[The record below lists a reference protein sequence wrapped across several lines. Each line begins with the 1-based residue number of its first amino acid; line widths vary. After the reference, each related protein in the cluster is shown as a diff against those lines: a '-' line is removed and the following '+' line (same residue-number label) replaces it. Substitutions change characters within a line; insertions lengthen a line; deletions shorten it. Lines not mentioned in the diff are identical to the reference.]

1 MRSPLDPTL
10 ATHDPKFLT
19 VSWFGE
25 EFSFSPNQAKC
36 VKVLWNFWK
45 LGTPIIREDVVLE
58 SVNLKAR
65 SLKDIFMSE
74 PGKRAWGRMI
84 GDGDRRGTV
93 RLVEPTQS
101 VAGEAS
107 S

>member
-1 MRSPLDPTL
+1 MRSPVDPTL
-10 ATHDPKFLT
+10 VDHDPKFET
-19 VSWFGE
+19 VKWFGE
-25 EFSFSPNQAKC
+25 EFSFSPKQAKC

-65 SLKDIFMSE
+65 SLKDIFASE
-74 PGKRAWGRMI
+74 PGKHAWGRMI

-93 RLVEPTQS
+93 RLVEPSQN
-101 VAGEAS
+101 VAEGAKA
-107 S
+107 

>member
-1 MRSPLDPTL
+1 MRSPVDESL
-10 ATHDPKFLT
+10 ATHDPKFQT
-19 VSWFGE
+19 VTWFGE
-25 EFSFSPNQAKC
+25 EFTFSPNQAKC

-45 LGTPIIREDVVLE
+45 LGTPIIREDVVLQ

-65 SLKDIFMSE
+65 SLKDIFATE

-93 RLVEPTQS
+93 RLVEPTQG
-101 VAGEAS
+101 VS
-107 S
+107 SSTSA